1 MFQATYKLISE
12 DYELM
17 TKNSKAKFGAKVVR
31 GAYMEKEKKLANLH
45 DYPDPINDTYEATGE
60 MYLKVISYL
69 LEKPEIYAVV
79 ATHNETAVGE
89 IVELLKKRIES
100 NTIVFGQIYGMGEQ
114 ITMPLGMYILNITYN
129 FAEICMESC
138 LA

>member
-1 MFQATYKLISE
+1 
-12 DYELM
+12 M
-17 TKNSKAKFGAKVVR
+17 TKNFKAKFGAKVVR

-45 DYPDPINDTYEATGE
+45 GYPDPINDTYDTTGE

-114 ITMPLGMYILNITYN
+114 ITMPLGK
-129 FAEICMESC
+129 FFKKH
-138 LA
+138 

>member
-1 MFQATYKLISE
+1 
-12 DYELM
+12 M

-89 IVELLKKRIES
+89 IVELLKKRMES

-114 ITMPLGMYILNITYN
+114 ITMPLGMYILNWPI
-129 FAEICMESC
+129 FLVLFHKISSSAVRA
-138 LA
+138 LFF